1 MEKFLSIPVT
11 NEQNQLVSVKDI
23 KLIEQTSTVL
33 VTITYGG
40 GLAIAI
46 GHAALSSGSEA
57 MRDAIQ
63 NAVIASLQTPWTK
76 PSYQVSNLPAAVSA
90 IDVVVPA

>member
-11 NEQNQLVSVKDI
+11 NEQNQLVSSTDI
-23 KLIEQTSTVL
+23 KLIEQASTTQ

-40 GLAIAI
+40 GKVITI

-76 PSYQVSNLPAAVSA
+76 PSYQVSNLPVAVSTIA
-90 IDVVVPA
+90 IA